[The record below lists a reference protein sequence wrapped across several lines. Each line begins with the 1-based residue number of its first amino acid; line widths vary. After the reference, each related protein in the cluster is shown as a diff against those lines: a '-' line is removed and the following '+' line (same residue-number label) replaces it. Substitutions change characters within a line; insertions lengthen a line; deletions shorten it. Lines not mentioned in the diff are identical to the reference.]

1 MWGFVRNLPPRRRVR
16 AARKTELET
25 LKRFQ
30 FWRRFQLKALLRFQF
45 QCISWRRFNVSS
57 SNALETF
64 QRFQLERFQ
73 LKAVS
78 SMSLTHPPTGDNKEK
93 QYYFSLLSPVGGW
106 ILVFGGSATVFY
118 GTSARKVPKNQ
129 NPPGWGPKST
139 RWILKSTGWILNPP
153 GWIFG
158 AKIHPGGFWFFGTF
172 LAEVP

>member
-1 MWGFVRNLPPRRRVR
+1 MCPGIITEFPRATSDGGSCLQHSSEPQRLLTHKFLPEDSGWLADSIAARLSKVRRSMWGFVRNLPPRRRVR

-78 SMSLTHPPTGDNKEK
+78 SMSLIHPPTGDNKEK
-93 QYYFSLLSPVGGW
+93 
-106 ILVFGGSATVFY
+106 
-118 GTSARKVPKNQ
+118 
-129 NPPGWGPKST
+129 
-139 RWILKSTGWILNPP
+139 
-153 GWIFG
+153 
-158 AKIHPGGFWFFGTF
+158 
-172 LAEVP
+172 